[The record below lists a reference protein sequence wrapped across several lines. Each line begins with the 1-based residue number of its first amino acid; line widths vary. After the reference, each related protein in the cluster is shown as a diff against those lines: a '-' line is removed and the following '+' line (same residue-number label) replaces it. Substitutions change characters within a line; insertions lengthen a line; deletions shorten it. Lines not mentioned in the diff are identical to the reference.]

1 MSENSSRNALRHG
14 LTSKIHL
21 LPEDQ
26 ADYDL
31 IHQELLDTFSPETK
45 DELLILAD
53 MAHSRLCAGRAHR
66 IINLN
71 IEEEAKLAPKLFNER
86 AMRELQPLLEQFPSR
101 PEIVHKPLMQNI
113 FGIEF
118 LISVVEKAHTSLTKP
133 RPSVS
138 IRMMHDLLRAI
149 GSRTEIDLATSDGF
163 DLMVLFFAQLS
174 NPSDLIAM
182 WEKSATNLENPMGPR
197 LLKEAL
203 ADHPDRKKARAEL
216 ITRIGQHLE
225 SLRAAYTK
233 FSDEWNLR
241 ISRSAEINFGMGLGD
256 PDRANHSKLMHRYA
270 TTNANRFDRLADRLR
285 SQIRNRLRQ
294 LELKRK
300 AELAELEK
308 EEKRNQSVQRT
319 SASAP
324 PMQPMD
330 NGNPPVT
337 RSSQKG
343 LYPGKLKTLE
353 LYFDVKQNGGDVE
366 YVQGV
371 QIGEYAFT
379 DSRKI
384 RKCHDLSI
392 QQMYLLGNFVD
403 LLKNF
408 PTFYRLEPPKITGKM
423 AEEMSD
429 VRFERICEESAV
441 PAESLKRAIAMR
453 ATYESQLGRLLIKA
467 EAEELETQPQ

>member
-71 IEEEAKLAPKLFNER
+71 IEEEAKLAPKLFNDR
-86 AMRELQPLLEQFPSR
+86 AQRDLEPLLEQFPSR

-149 GSRTEIDLATSDGF
+149 GSRTEIDLATSEAF

-225 SLRAAYTK
+225 SLRAAHTK
-233 FSDEWNLR
+233 FSEEWNLR

-300 AELAELEK
+300 AELAELAKKYE
-308 EEKRNQSVQRT
+308 
-319 SASAP
+319 AA
-324 PMQPMD
+324 
-330 NGNPPVT
+330 
-337 RSSQKG
+337 
-343 LYPGKLKTLE
+343 KLKAEAANTAKSEFLANMSHELRTPLNAIIGYGEMLE
-353 LYFDVKQNGGDVE
+353 EEAEEIQPSFVADLRKIQSAGKHLLGLINDILDLSKIEAGKMELDRTTFSLRQVVGDV
-366 YVQGV
+366 
-371 QIGEYAFT
+371 
-379 DSRKI
+379 
-384 RKCHDLSI
+384 
-392 QQMYLLGNFVD
+392 M
-403 LLKNF
+403 
-408 PTFYRLEPPKITGKM
+408 KM
-423 AEEMSD
+423 FS
-429 VRFERICEESAV
+429 V
-441 PAESLKRAIAMR
+441 PAEAKGLGFTTVIDRQIPDNVVGDPLRFRQVLINLVGNALKPLKSTALCRCAAYR
-453 ATYESQLGRLLIKA
+453 CDRVT
-467 EAEELETQPQ
+467 